1 MKLNRMAA
9 KFKRKDGPCSVPG
22 PLSFFTLIE
31 LLIVIAIIAIL
42 ASMLLP
48 ALNQAREK
56 ARSIACVNKLKQIGI
71 AFSSYLND
79 FEESPLYSMPA
90 LDNPANQWKW
100 HQVKHPFAVSYLQIK
115 YNSNILLYRLNTLVD
130 CPSQDPG
137 KGFQGGN
144 TDYGYNQNL
153 GEPGSGTD
161 TRFIRS
167 VKEIKH
173 PSGFLLFADTR
184 GTANQADGLD
194 RWANN
199 PYSFDF
205 IGSSAAANP
214 LAKRHLNQINAVA
227 LGGNTISLKGPAKG
241 YFWSENARYT
251 TRRLP

>member
-22 PLSFFTLIE
+22 SLSFFTLIE

-90 LDNPANQWKW
+90 QDNPANQWKW

-173 PSGFLLFADTR
+173 PTNILIVAPP
-184 GTANQADGLD
+184 
-194 RWANN
+194 NN
-199 PYSFDF
+199 LVLRVPCRPPIIPVCGRTY
-205 IGSSAAANP
+205 
-214 LAKRHLNQINAVA
+214 HAV
-227 LGGNTISLKGPAKG
+227 
-241 YFWSENARYT
+241 
-251 TRRLP
+251 